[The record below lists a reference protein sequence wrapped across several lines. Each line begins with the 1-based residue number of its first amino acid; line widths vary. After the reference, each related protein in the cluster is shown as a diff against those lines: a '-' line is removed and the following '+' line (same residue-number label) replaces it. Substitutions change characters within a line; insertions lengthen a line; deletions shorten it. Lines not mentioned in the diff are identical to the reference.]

1 MEYKDIM
8 LPGTTTVNMI
18 SLEDDYILF
27 HRDPDYYR
35 FRIAALPT
43 DLTLPP
49 HSEYSNI
56 LFVDESIPGD
66 PTRAFDQPKGA
77 ESHIGLL
84 CRLYSP
90 NPDTFRVFMLDI
102 HKTPTE
108 HYVNTTITDGSLLK
122 KEEDDHQTKTKNWIR
137 RDRHSTFRPRLLENT
152 IEYVGIMEGA
162 HLYPERIEIDIPEP
176 FISRSA
182 TGKTMVVS
190 IINRFYTFDFT
201 NRTTSATQKRQHAYK
216 QKNGEILPEFYH
228 LLDDEVSESSNIYDD
243 TDILG
248 IKLNEDATLLAV
260 WTEMNIVYI
269 YKRGASDRIHGH
281 TGDKLP
287 HYLEDPM
294 PWKLRMAI
302 NPIDGK
308 LGTVP
313 VGSII
318 FWKSALGRNYISVS
332 MKSNAVN
339 TYLIDEFGEI
349 KEWSFMGFAKE
360 RYGLII
366 VMSAVIALFVAN
378 ENETY
383 RR

>member
-56 LFVDESIPGD
+56 LFIDESIPGD
-66 PTRAFDQPKGA
+66 PTRAFDQPREA

-102 HKTPTE
+102 HKTPTD
-108 HYVNTTITDGSLLK
+108 HYVNTTITDGNLLK
-122 KEEDDHQTKTKNWIR
+122 KEQDNHQMETKNWIR
-137 RDRHSTFRPRLLENT
+137 RDRFSTSRPRLLENT

-182 TGKTMVVS
+182 TGKTM
-190 IINRFYTFDFT
+190 
-201 NRTTSATQKRQHAYK
+201 Q
-216 QKNGEILPEFYH
+216 PEKIAMH
-228 LLDDEVSESSNIYDD
+228 DEVRDSSNIYDD

-248 IKLNEDATLLAV
+248 IKVNEDATLLAV

-269 YKRGASDRIHGH
+269 YKRGASDGIHGH
-281 TGDKLP
+281 TSDKLP

-313 VGSII
+313 VGSIV
-318 FWKSALGRNYISVS
+318 FWKNALGRNYISVG

-349 KEWSFMGFAKE
+349 KEWSFMGFVKE